1 MCVAGEGCRQA
12 DLLDEYRII
21 ERSEAEFDTCK
32 KLHVSR
38 KICTRIRRNV
48 MKKTFK
54 TIMASVLAMSMAA
67 SLAACGSSSTADT
80 SAAESISEESTEAG
94 AKTADGASYKIGI
107 CNYVD
112 DASLNQIYANIESQ
126 LNKLGEEEGVS
137 FDIYYDNCQADSN
150 VLNQIIS
157 NFQDAEKVDLM
168 VGIATPVAMAMQ
180 SATEDTKT
188 PVVFSAVSDPI
199 SVQLVDSLD
208 APGANVTGTS
218 DYLNTNAIMDLIFAN
233 KPDTAKVGLLYDVGQ
248 DSSEAAIAD
257 AKAYLDAKGVEY
269 VERTGTTVDEVML
282 AADALCSDKVD
293 AVFTPT
299 DNTIMTAE
307 LSIYEKFAEAG
318 IPHYTGAD
326 SFALNGAFLGF
337 GVDYANIGVET
348 ANMINEIL
356 VHGADPA
363 TTPVKTFDN
372 GIATVNTEICE
383 QLGYDFDTVKAA
395 FEPYCTEVKE
405 IQTAESF

>member
-1 MCVAGEGCRQA
+1 
-12 DLLDEYRII
+12 
-21 ERSEAEFDTCK
+21 
-32 KLHVSR
+32 
-38 KICTRIRRNV
+38 
-48 MKKTFK
+48 MKKTLK
-54 TIMASVLAMSMAA
+54 TITASVLALSMAA
-67 SLAACGSSSTADT
+67 SLAACGSSSTAT
-80 SAAESISEESTEAG
+80 TEGSSEAAEAETESTAE
-94 AKTADGASYKIGI
+94 TAESTDTASGASYKIGI

-112 DASLNQIYANIESQ
+112 DASLNQIYENIEAQ
-126 LNKLGEEEGVS
+126 LKVLGEQEGVTYEIS
-137 FDIYYDNCQADSN
+137 YDNCQADSN
-150 VLNQIIS
+150 VLNQIIT

-180 SATEDTKT
+180 SATEDSQI
-188 PVVFSAVSDPI
+188 PVVFSAVSDPV
-199 SVQLVDSLD
+199 SAQLVDSLD

-269 VERTGTTVDEVML
+269 IERTGTTVDEVML
-282 AADALCSDKVD
+282 AADALVSDGVD

-356 VHGADPA
+356 VNGADPA
-363 TTPVKTFDN
+363 ATKVMTFDN
-372 GIATVNTEICE
+372 GIATINTEICE
-383 QLGYDFDTVKAA
+383 QLGYDLDTVKAA
-395 FEPYCTEVKE
+395 FEPYCTEIQE